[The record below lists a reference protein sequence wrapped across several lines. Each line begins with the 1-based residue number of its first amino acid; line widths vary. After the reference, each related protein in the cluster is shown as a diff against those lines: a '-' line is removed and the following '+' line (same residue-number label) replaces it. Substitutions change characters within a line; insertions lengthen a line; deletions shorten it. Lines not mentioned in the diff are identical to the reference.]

1 MFHSQAAEGVTGLTE
16 TIRVS
21 LEFCPQPEDW
31 VPHSLLPPL
40 PSCLVPGAVSHLVP
54 HLSPQESF
62 CHAGA
67 LPSPGP
73 PHGLHVVCPCYPDTI
88 FILLNASYAHGSILP
103 LRLHLL
109 SGLLICLLQEP
120 FTLLTPLLGLWLL
133 AFQTQTH
140 LPAPLPSEQ
149 GYLRDPPSFPGS
161 WDFCEGIFLSSVLSL
176 PFGV

>member
-1 MFHSQAAEGVTGLTE
+1 MTGLTE

-31 VPHSLLPPL
+31 VPHSILPPL

-73 PHGLHVVCPCYPDTI
+73 PHDLHVVCPCYPDTI
-88 FILLNASYAHGSILP
+88 FILLNAS
-103 LRLHLL
+103 LL
-109 SGLLICLLQEP
+109 CP
-120 FTLLTPLLGLWLL
+120 WLYPSSDG
-133 AFQTQTH
+133 
-140 LPAPLPSEQ
+140 PAPALRPIDLFAAGAFHSSHPTSVTLAVGLPDTNPLTCSTFHQSRGIYET
-149 GYLRDPPSFPGS
+149 RPPSHGVGTFVRGF
-161 WDFCEGIFLSSVLSL
+161 FCHLFCLY
-176 PFGV
+176 PFECRG